1 MTCDRV
7 VIINGGQVVAI
18 DTPENLTQRT
28 QPYRSIL
35 LEVQGPEAAVLAHL
49 QSLAGVL
56 TVAKNGANPS
66 GAAIYTLSTTK
77 ERDMRPAVAQAMVQQ
92 GWQLLELR
100 EVRLSLE
107 EVFVQLVTEEGE
119 AHA

>member
-1 MTCDRV
+1 MT
-7 VIINGGQVVAI
+7 I
-18 DTPENLTQRT
+18 
-28 QPYRSIL
+28 
-35 LEVQGPEAAVLAHL
+35 
-49 QSLAGVL
+49 

-66 GAAIYTLSTTK
+66 GTSVYTLSTTK
-77 ERDMRPAVAQAMVQQ
+77 ERDMRPDVARAIVQQ

-100 EVRLSLE
+100 ALRLSLE

>member
-1 MTCDRV
+1 
-7 VIINGGQVVAI
+7 
-18 DTPENLTQRT
+18 
-28 QPYRSIL
+28 
-35 LEVQGPEAAVLAHL
+35 
-49 QSLAGVL
+49 VL

-66 GAAIYTLSTTK
+66 GAGIYTLSTTK
-77 ERDMRPAVAQAMVQQ
+77 ERDMRADVARAVVQQ

-100 EVRLSLE
+100 AVRRSLE

>member
-1 MTCDRV
+1 ML
-7 VIINGGQVVAI
+7 A
-18 DTPENLTQRT
+18 
-28 QPYRSIL
+28 Y
-35 LEVQGPEAAVLAHL
+35 VQG
-49 QSLAGVL
+49 LAGVL
-56 TVAKNGANPS
+56 SITKEGASTS
-66 GAAIYTLSTTK
+66 GAGLYTLSTSK
-77 ERDMRPAVAQAMVQQ
+77 DRDVRPDLAQAVVQQ